1 MQLSDFIRQFR
12 NHPVLFVG
20 TGMSLRYLENSYSWD
35 DLLKKI
41 CFELKGNNEYY
52 YDLGEGENHG
62 KIKKSNLLKA
72 CENPIYVNTIIM
84 NIAWNIYHDSDKVYK
99 IFYDY
104 KGEDN
109 FDYRSA
115 DSGMVK
121 FKES

>member
-52 YDLGEGENHG
+52 YD
-62 KIKKSNLLKA
+62 IKSNHCYDGKYKYD
-72 CENPIYVNTIIM
+72 E
-84 NIAWNIYHDSDKVYK
+84 IASDIEKEFNATLVS
-99 IFYDY
+99 DRN
-104 KGEDN
+104 G
-109 FDYRSA
+109 
-115 DSGMVK
+115 K
-121 FKES
+121 FKEINDLFYSNMEKGISISSFLYNLKCRE